1 MPIHRPAWRCS
12 DPVRRLGHAEHAGPT
27 LEISNTAFQ
36 AIANP
41 YDPTVSFTP
50 LHRALGLSPGPL
62 TSEMLDAAVAARI
75 TETDD
80 LDWKSQLPPV
90 KGLSQ
95 TDFPKDVAAMANSG
109 GGIIVF
115 GVRESQKA
123 ATERVDTGELDEVHE
138 RALRSVAITAIS
150 PPVFGLGIHRLGTDN
165 NRAVVVEVPASVDGP
180 HLIYKNEYF
189 GAPVR
194 NDADTVWMKERQ
206 IEAMYRARFDERRHA
221 TDALDGLYREASAGR
236 DTSARAWLIAV
247 AHPRIPRSLER
258 LSQADVRSVL
268 EQTDQLALEYAPR
281 GLRGV
286 HPIENVDRLN
296 PRPGLRRWVAVN
308 AATSELSSWREAWAS
323 IHHDGSVTLAAAIGG
338 HRVQEGHAGGWQ
350 VDSASV
356 ECAVADL
363 MALARATAAASGTT
377 DYDIRVGIDWTSEHP
392 LVIEAVDELGYPF
405 SGTSIP
411 MAAYTPVETTV
422 AAAAAE
428 EDYLRQVH
436 DLAQDCVNQGGV
448 SNLRLIKQP
457 DDVDT

>member
-1 MPIHRPAWRCS
+1 
-12 DPVRRLGHAEHAGPT
+12 
-27 LEISNTAFQ
+27 
-36 AIANP
+36 
-41 YDPTVSFTP
+41 
-50 LHRALGLSPGPL
+50 
-62 TSEMLDAAVAARI
+62 MLDAAVAAGI

-80 LDWKSQLPPV
+80 LDWKSQLPPA

-115 GVRESQKA
+115 GVRESQKT
-123 ATERVDTGELDEVHE
+123 ATERVDTGDLDEAHE

-150 PPVFGLGIHRLGTDN
+150 PPVFGLGIHRLGTDED
-165 NRAVVVEVPASVDGP
+165 RAVVVEVPPSVDGP

-189 GAPVR
+189 GAPIR

-221 TDALDGLYREASAGR
+221 TDALDSLYREAAAGR

-258 LSQADVRSVL
+258 LSRDEVRSVL
-268 EQTDQLALEYAPR
+268 DQTDRLALEYAPR
-281 GLRGV
+281 HGGV

-308 AATSELSSWREAWAS
+308 TATGEHSSWREAWAS
-323 IHHDGSVTLAAAIGG
+323 VHHDGSVTLAAAIGG
-338 HRVQEGHAGGWQ
+338 HRVQDGYAEGWQ
-350 VDSASV
+350 LDAASI

-363 MALARATAAASGTT
+363 MALVRATAAARATT
-377 DYDIRVGIDWTSEHP
+377 DYDVRIGIDWTGEHP
-392 LVIEAVDELGYPF
+392 LVVETADRHGFPF

-411 MAAYTPVETTV
+411 MQIYTPVETTV
-422 AAAAAE
+422 AAAAAADE
-428 EDYLRQVH
+428 YLRQVH
-436 DLAQDCVNQGGV
+436 DLAQDCVNQDGV
-448 SNLRLIKQP
+448 SNLRLIRQP
-457 DDVDT
+457 DDMHP